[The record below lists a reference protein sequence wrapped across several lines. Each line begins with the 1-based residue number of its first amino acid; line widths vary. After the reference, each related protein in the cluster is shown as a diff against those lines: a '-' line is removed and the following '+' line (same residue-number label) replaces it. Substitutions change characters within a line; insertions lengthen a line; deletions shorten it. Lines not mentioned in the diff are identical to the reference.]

1 MSLYVVTKST
11 DSIPT
16 QHGTSSYKK
25 RKQTDIDDGIIG
37 MHMNNV
43 ICMYL

>member
-1 MSLYVVTKST
+1 MHEFIDTKST

-16 QHGTSSYKK
+16 QHGTSSYRK
-25 RKQTDIDDGIIG
+25 RKQIDINDGTIG